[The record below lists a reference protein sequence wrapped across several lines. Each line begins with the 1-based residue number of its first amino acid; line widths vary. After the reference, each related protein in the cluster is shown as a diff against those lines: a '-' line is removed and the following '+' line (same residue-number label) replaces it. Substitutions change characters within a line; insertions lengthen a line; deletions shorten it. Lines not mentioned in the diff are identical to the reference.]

1 MVNGMSQPHGSI
13 NYLYVG
19 SIKRLFHVKSQPKQT
34 HFVLIALY
42 KTANS
47 SQIENIL
54 FDLFIF
60 FHKTWTYNSN

>member
-1 MVNGMSQPHGSI
+1 MVNGMSPPHGSI

-34 HFVLIALY
+34 HFVLIDLY

-60 FHKTWTYNSN
+60 SSQNLDLQL